1 MGAPYFEIK
10 DFCKKHDVHVFSSN
24 YALYGDMSRRVMA
37 TLKDFGVSQE
47 ISSIDESFLD
57 LSGIP
62 NLTQHGQQIRI
73 RIKQCIGIPVCV
85 GIGQTKVL
93 AKFANYLSK
102 KYPALNGVC
111 NLEELGEA
119 RVNKAMQ
126 LTPVG
131 EVWGIG
137 HNLRRRLEGM
147 QIKTVYDLKIADP
160 KQMRKSFS
168 IVLERIVHELNQ
180 VQMLELE
187 NLFEPNYQIISTRSF
202 GQAITTYDGI
212 LAALTYHVEQAV
224 RKMRR
229 QGLFARNMLI
239 FASTSRFNRDYLSS
253 SANIVFPEPVDSFR
267 YMSQAVNKYLD
278 KIFKPDTYYKKA
290 GVILTGLV
298 TSEYQPRDLFDNVT
312 FSKDTLLP
320 SIESIKKRFGQSAIS
335 LGSTKLS
342 NDWHMQR
349 NLMSKHY
356 TTDINDLLVV
366 NC

>member
-131 EVWGIG
+131 
-137 HNLRRRLEGM
+137 
-147 QIKTVYDLKIADP
+147 
-160 KQMRKSFS
+160 
-168 IVLERIVHELNQ
+168 
-180 VQMLELE
+180 
-187 NLFEPNYQIISTRSF
+187 
-202 GQAITTYDGI
+202 
-212 LAALTYHVEQAV
+212 
-224 RKMRR
+224 
-229 QGLFARNMLI
+229 
-239 FASTSRFNRDYLSS
+239 
-253 SANIVFPEPVDSFR
+253 
-267 YMSQAVNKYLD
+267 
-278 KIFKPDTYYKKA
+278 
-290 GVILTGLV
+290 
-298 TSEYQPRDLFDNVT
+298 
-312 FSKDTLLP
+312 
-320 SIESIKKRFGQSAIS
+320 
-335 LGSTKLS
+335 
-342 NDWHMQR
+342 
-349 NLMSKHY
+349 
-356 TTDINDLLVV
+356 
-366 NC
+366 